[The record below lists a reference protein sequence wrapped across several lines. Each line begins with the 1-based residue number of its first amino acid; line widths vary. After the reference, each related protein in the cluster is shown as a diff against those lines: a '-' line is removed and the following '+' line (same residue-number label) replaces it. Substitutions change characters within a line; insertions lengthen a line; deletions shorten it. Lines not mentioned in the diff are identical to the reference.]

1 MSLFLLSAGLIFRQ
15 LLTTVNRLQLMDLR
29 SEITIPNAL
38 SVLRLLLVPVFLIL
52 LLEEQNVA
60 ALLVLIFASAS
71 DWFDGF
77 LARKLNQVTK
87 LGARLDPAADRLYI
101 FATLIGLA
109 VNGNIPVWLAVV
121 VILRDV
127 MLAITYPVLAT
138 HGYGPLPVHF
148 LGKAGTFALLYAFP
162 LLLLADIFENTDH
175 IILPIAWAFAFW
187 GIGLYWWAGAV
198 YVRQVIDLV
207 TSSKPESA
215 NLFPKG
221 ENK

>member
-1 MSLFLLSAGLIFRQ
+1 
-15 LLTTVNRLQLMDLR
+15 MDLR
-29 SEITIPNAL
+29 SELTIPNAL
-38 SVLRLLLVPVFLIL
+38 SILRLLLVPVFLIL
-52 LLEEQNVA
+52 LLQEQNVA
-60 ALLVLIFASAS
+60 ALWVLIFASAS

-127 MLAITYPVLAT
+127 MLAVTYPILAT

-162 LLLLADIFENTDH
+162 LLLLADIFQNTEH

-207 TSSKPESA
+207 TTSKPESA
-215 NLFPKG
+215 NLLAEG
-221 ENK
+221 EK

>member
-1 MSLFLLSAGLIFRQ
+1 
-15 LLTTVNRLQLMDLR
+15 MDLR
-29 SEITIPNAL
+29 SELTIPNAL
-38 SVLRLLLVPVFLIL
+38 SILRLLLVPVFLIL
-52 LLEEQNVA
+52 LLQEQNVA
-60 ALLVLIFASAS
+60 ALWVLIFASAS

-101 FATLIGLA
+101 LATLIGLA

-127 MLAITYPVLAT
+127 MLAATYPILAT

-162 LLLLADIFENTDH
+162 LLLLADIFQNIEN

-207 TSSKPESA
+207 TTSKPESA
-215 NLFPKG
+215 NLLAKG
-221 ENK
+221 EK

>member
-1 MSLFLLSAGLIFRQ
+1 MSEGLIFRQ
-15 LLTTVNRLQLMDLR
+15 ALIRVNRLHSVNLK
-29 SEITIPNAL
+29 SELTIPNAL

-52 LLEEQNVA
+52 LLQEQNLA

-87 LGARLDPAADRLYI
+87 LGAKLDPAADRLYI

-109 VNGNIPVWLAVV
+109 VNGNIPIWLAVV

-127 MLAITYPVLAT
+127 MLAIAYPVLAT

-148 LGKAGTFALLYAFP
+148 LGKAATFALLYAFP
-162 LLLLADIFENTDH
+162 LLLLADIFESTEH
-175 IILPIAWAFAFW
+175 IILPIAWGFAFW
-187 GIGLYWWAGAV
+187 GVGLYWWAGIV
-198 YVRQVIDLV
+198 YIRQVINLV

-215 NLFPKG
+215 NVFSKG
-221 ENK
+221 ED

>member
-1 MSLFLLSAGLIFRQ
+1 
-15 LLTTVNRLQLMDLR
+15 MDLK
-29 SEITIPNAL
+29 SELTIPNAL

-52 LLEEQNVA
+52 LLQEQNLA

-109 VNGNIPVWLAVV
+109 VNGNIPIWLAVV
-121 VILRDV
+121 VILRDL
-127 MLAITYPVLAT
+127 MLAIAYPVLAT

-162 LLLLADIFENTDH
+162 LLLLADIFASTEH
-175 IILPIAWAFAFW
+175 IILPIAWGFAFW
-187 GIGLYWWAGAV
+187 GIGLYWWAGIV
-198 YVRQVIDLV
+198 YIRQVIDLV

-215 NLFPKG
+215 NLLSKG
-221 ENK
+221 EDG

>member
-1 MSLFLLSAGLIFRQ
+1 
-15 LLTTVNRLQLMDLR
+15 MDLK

-38 SVLRLLLVPVFLIL
+38 SVLRLLLVPVFLVL
-52 LLEEQNVA
+52 LLQEQNVA

-198 YVRQVIDLV
+198 YVRQVINLV

-221 ENK
+221 EN

>member
-1 MSLFLLSAGLIFRQ
+1 
-15 LLTTVNRLQLMDLR
+15 VDLR
-29 SEITIPNAL
+29 SELTIPNAL

-52 LLEEQNVA
+52 LLQEQNVA
-60 ALLVLIFASAS
+60 ALWVLIFASAS

-127 MLAITYPVLAT
+127 MLAATYPILAT

-162 LLLLADIFENTDH
+162 LLLLADIFQNTEH
-175 IILPIAWAFAFW
+175 IILPIAWGFAFW

-207 TSSKPESA
+207 TTSKPESA
-215 NLFPKG
+215 NLLSKG
-221 ENK
+221 EK

>member
-1 MSLFLLSAGLIFRQ
+1 MSEGLIFRQ
-15 LLTTVNRLQLMDLR
+15 ALIRVNRLHSVDLK
-29 SEITIPNAL
+29 SELTIPNAL

-52 LLEEQNVA
+52 LLQEQNLA

-109 VNGNIPVWLAVV
+109 VNGNIPIWLAVV
-121 VILRDV
+121 VILRDL
-127 MLAITYPVLAT
+127 MLAIAYPVLAT

-162 LLLLADIFENTDH
+162 LLLLADIFASTEH
-175 IILPIAWAFAFW
+175 IILPIAWGFAFW
-187 GIGLYWWAGAV
+187 GVGLYWWAGIV
-198 YVRQVIDLV
+198 YIRQVINLV

-215 NLFPKG
+215 NVFSKG
-221 ENK
+221 ED

>member
-1 MSLFLLSAGLIFRQ
+1 
-15 LLTTVNRLQLMDLR
+15 MDLR
-29 SEITIPNAL
+29 SELTIPNAL

-52 LLEEQNVA
+52 LLQEQNVA
-60 ALLVLIFASAS
+60 ALWVLIFASAS

-127 MLAITYPVLAT
+127 MLAATYPILAT

-162 LLLLADIFENTDH
+162 LLLLADIFQNTEH

-207 TSSKPESA
+207 TTSKPESA
-215 NLFPKG
+215 NLLAEG
-221 ENK
+221 EK